1 MLSSRLLLVGSQAVM
16 AAAALLLVAP
26 SHATELSCDG
36 KDKLI
41 NTSAD
46 RGDLCGILNVGDTF
60 RINLLDY
67 ILRVVGNEGA
77 FNAIGA
83 SISHGSGNVSFADV
97 GVIASGTVDLGP
109 PGEEPFTIT
118 NAPIALWGSD
128 PVLATSNEVS
138 VFSASSFFEPLNSF
152 RTASF
157 TLSPT
162 DGTASVGGLVASSA
176 TIRLTDPTQFDLV
189 GTYLGGASPD
199 TKIFIGITTFINLGR
214 DALGNPIKEAPS
226 SPSSI
231 DFDTAAFNGGHFSVV
246 PGPLPLAGAGAAL
259 AWSRALRRRIKA
271 SQAHDQ
277 PR

>member
-1 MLSSRLLLVGSQAVM
+1 M
-16 AAAALLLVAP
+16 AP
-26 SHATELSCDG
+26 SHAAELSCDG
-36 KDKLI
+36 KDKVI
-41 NTSAD
+41 NTTAD
-46 RGDLCGILNVGDTF
+46 RGLFCGVLNVGDTF

-67 ILRVVGNEGA
+67 IIRVVGNEGA

-97 GVIASGTVDLGP
+97 GVIASGTVDLRP
-109 PGEEPFTIT
+109 PAEEPFTIT
-118 NAPIALWGSD
+118 NAPIALWGSS
-128 PVLATSNEVS
+128 PVPATSNEVS
-138 VFSASSFFEPLNSF
+138 IFMASSFFEPLNSF

-162 DGTASVGGLVASSA
+162 DGTASVGGLIASSA

-199 TKIFIGITTFINLGR
+199 TKIFFGISTFNTLGR
-214 DALGNPIKEAPS
+214 DDLGAPITKAPS
-226 SPSSI
+226 SPFSI
-231 DFDTAAFNGGHFSVV
+231 DFDTAAFNGAYFSVV
-246 PGPLPLAGAGAAL
+246 PGPLPLAGAGAAF

-271 SQAHDQ
+271 SKALVP